1 MHAFELQS
9 PDDDLIEL
17 IRSRLGQH
25 LRARPTRKDAA
36 TRDPRQDEA
45 AETERV
51 RQAALA
57 AFFARRR

>member
-9 PDDDLIEL
+9 PDDDLVAL

-25 LRARPTRKDAA
+25 LRARPANDDAA
-36 TRDPRQDEA
+36 AREAEA

-57 AFFARRR
+57 AFVARAR